1 MVARKRVRDG
11 LVLDVYARVSRLGDE
26 RQRSVEGQVAD
37 CKARLV
43 DIGAK
48 VGKVLDADRGRSA
61 WNPRVKRPDW
71 DELMQR
77 LETGA
82 SDGVIVFD
90 LARFSRR
97 PIEGERLISAA
108 ERGLLVLDS
117 EGEYDLTT
125 PSGKKAFRDQ
135 LNTAA
140 YESDRTSTK
149 TKRGKRLKALKGE
162 TNNSQ
167 RAFGWNEDNKTLRKS
182 EADALA
188 DAAKRVLAFQSQD
201 AIVIEWNRSGLR
213 SVNGKPFTR
222 TALRQLLLRPRNA
235 GIAVYQNE
243 VLREPSEDPNVPGE
257 LKRLVDV
264 EPIFD
269 VGTWEDLHSL
279 YSSRR
284 RGRPTSEAYLCSGIV
299 HCGVCKH
306 TLTGRPRKNMAPYPD
321 GTVRRQYWCQPRAHA
336 GGCGRISVDQR
347 ALDGH
352 VLELIAV
359 ILSDPRHA
367 AAIEASTKAA
377 ADARQLVHDE
387 LARAEQLA
395 NELSARLGREE
406 MSLARYDAA
415 VAPLDKKI
423 ARLRAQL
430 VELGESA
437 EVKLPPKLAAES
449 LEEWRA
455 RLKAATVPERRALLA
470 RALRGRWLVVSS
482 LDPSA
487 PRVFDPNRISIVTP
501 DSAVDRSAG
510 V

>member
-1 MVARKRVRDG
+1 M
-11 LVLDVYARVSRLGDE
+11 LDVYARVSRLGDD

-37 CKARLV
+37 CRARLE

-61 WNPRVKRPDW
+61 WNPRVQRPDW

-82 SDGVIVFD
+82 SDGVVVFD

-97 PIEGERLISAA
+97 PIEGERLIDAA

-117 EGEYDLTT
+117 EGEFDLTT
-125 PSGKKAFRDQ
+125 PTGKKAFRDQ

-162 TNNSQ
+162 PNNSR
-167 RAFGWNEDNKTLRKS
+167 RAFGWNEDNKTLRKPES
-182 EADALA
+182 DALA
-188 DAAKRVLAFQSQD
+188 AAAKRVLALQSQD
-201 AIVIEWNRSGLR
+201 ALVIEWTEAGLR
-213 SVNGKPFTR
+213 SVNGKLFTR
-222 TALRQLLLRPRNA
+222 TTLRQLLLRPRNA
-235 GIAVYQNE
+235 GIAVYQGE
-243 VLREPSEDPNVPGE
+243 VLREPSDDPNVPGE

-269 VGTWEDLHSL
+269 VEMWEDLHAL
-279 YSSRR
+279 FSSRR
-284 RGRPTSEAYLCSGIV
+284 RGRPRSEAYLCSGMV
-299 HCGVCKH
+299 HCGVCGH
-306 TLTGRPRKNMAPYPD
+306 TLSGRPRKKTERYSD
-321 GTVRRQYWCQPRAHA
+321 GEVRREYWCHKRGHDH
-336 GGCGRISVDQR
+336 GCGRISVDQR

-352 VLELIAV
+352 VLELIAA
-359 ILSDPRHA
+359 ILADPRHA
-367 AAIEASTKAA
+367 AAIEASAKAT

-387 LARAEQLA
+387 LARAEELA
-395 NELSARLGREE
+395 EQLSARLGREE

-430 VELGESA
+430 AELGDSPTM
-437 EVKLPPKLAAES
+437 KLPPKLAAES
-449 LEEWRA
+449 LNGWRA
-455 RLKAATVPERRALLA
+455 RVKAANVDERRVLLA
-470 RALRGRWLVVSS
+470 RALRGRWLVVNP
-482 LDPSA
+482 LDRHA
-487 PRVFDPNRISIVTP
+487 PRVFDPERIAIVPP
-501 DSAVDRSAG
+501 DSVAVRSAG
-510 V
+510 A